1 MWSLYLTI
9 LNAIVE
15 LGPEDGKAAFGT
27 MEWRELVR
35 KVREGGFWEE
45 VVREGYRGVEGNV
58 DADVIINLYVQP
70 LMLLLKLAQFLLTID
85 TAAELYMLTD
95 GYRATLLL
103 AHAPNQRLNQT
114 RLEAYL
120 ASSMT
125 PNLDISSAFD
135 ANGNSTGRAR
145 SDSTIQRN
153 GTGTSTPRDLNARVK
168 ILELY
173 TLHVLL
179 RNDEWD
185 YARDFI
191 SASEVLDDER
201 REAFLNALQSLE
213 DEKEY
218 TKQREIELQEERER
232 ELQRELEEAK
242 RLREENEERERL
254 RIEEARSERARSEV
268 DYGVEASK
276 ARPKKEKKGSKNKPG
291 PTKSSISK
299 KTGKA
304 VEKKQGGMIHR
315 AGIII
320 TNLKMMIT
328 QMSGSLKTNPL
339 FLIRMLAF
347 VVGLLLVMGNQRVKN
362 RLRGM
367 MDKVRATAGMGVKVS
382 YI

>member
-1 MWSLYLTI
+1 M
-9 LNAIVE
+9 
-15 LGPEDGKAAFGT
+15 
-27 MEWRELVR
+27 
-35 KVREGGFWEE
+35 
-45 VVREGYRGVEGNV
+45 
-58 DADVIINLYVQP
+58 
-70 LMLLLKLAQFLLTID
+70 
-85 TAAELYMLTD
+85 
-95 GYRATLLL
+95 
-103 AHAPNQRLNQT
+103 
-114 RLEAYL
+114 
-120 ASSMT
+120 
-125 PNLDISSAFD
+125 
-135 ANGNSTGRAR
+135 
-145 SDSTIQRN
+145 
-153 GTGTSTPRDLNARVK
+153 
-168 ILELY
+168 
-173 TLHVLL
+173 
-179 RNDEWD
+179 
-185 YARDFI
+185 
-191 SASEVLDDER
+191 
-201 REAFLNALQSLE
+201 NALQSLE

-218 TKQREIELQEERER
+218 TKQREIELQEERKK

-268 DYGVEASK
+268 DYGVEGSK
-276 ARPKKEKKGSKNKPG
+276 SRPKKEAKKSKNKPG

-304 VEKKQGGMIHR
+304 LAPPPSGMIHR

>member
-1 MWSLYLTI
+1 
-9 LNAIVE
+9 
-15 LGPEDGKAAFGT
+15 
-27 MEWRELVR
+27 
-35 KVREGGFWEE
+35 
-45 VVREGYRGVEGNV
+45 
-58 DADVIINLYVQP
+58 
-70 LMLLLKLAQFLLTID
+70 
-85 TAAELYMLTD
+85 
-95 GYRATLLL
+95 
-103 AHAPNQRLNQT
+103 
-114 RLEAYL
+114 
-120 ASSMT
+120 MT

-135 ANGNSTGRAR
+135 ANGNSTGRQR
-145 SDSTIQRN
+145 SDSSIHRN

-268 DYGVEASK
+268 DYGVEASGSK
-276 ARPKKEKKGSKNKPG
+276 ARPKLQKKKNSKSKHGLTN
-291 PTKSSISK
+291 SSISK
-299 KTGKA
+299 KSGKA
-304 VEKKQGGMIHR
+304 IEKKQGGMIHR